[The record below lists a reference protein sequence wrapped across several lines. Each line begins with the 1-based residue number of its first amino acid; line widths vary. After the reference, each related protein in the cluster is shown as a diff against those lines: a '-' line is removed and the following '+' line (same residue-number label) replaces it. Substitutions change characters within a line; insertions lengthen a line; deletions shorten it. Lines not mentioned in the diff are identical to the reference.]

1 MAGINDHKKGPKPKI
16 YSKEDLLRAM
26 KVTKSVRAAARY
38 LNCSYQHIKPYFKSF
53 RVDDNDPN
61 SPTLFDVHKNQ
72 VGKGIPKFLKHHGK
86 DPDLK
91 KILNGELYTESFSI
105 DKFKRRLIQEAILA
119 EECSCCG
126 FNEQRVS
133 DYRVPLLIN
142 FKNGNKR
149 DWKQENIEFL
159 CYNCY
164 YLTIGDIFTP
174 KQIQGIEDTYEI
186 PKRQEVKWEMDDAMY
201 EQFKSLNLLDE
212 NDNKNDDD
220 DFIAYND

>member
-1 MAGINDHKKGPKPKI
+1 
-16 YSKEDLLRAM
+16 M

-174 KQIQGIEDTYEI
+174 KQMQGIEDTYEI
-186 PKRQEVKWEMDDAMY
+186 PKRQEVKWEMDETMY

-212 NDNKNDDD
+212 NDYKNDDD

>member
-1 MAGINDHKKGPKPKI
+1 MPKSKI

-26 KVTKSVRAAARY
+26 KVTKSIRAAARY
-38 LNCSYQHIKPYFKSF
+38 LNCSYQHIKPYFKSY

-61 SPTLFDVHKNQ
+61 SPTLFEIHKNQ
-72 VGKGIPKFLKHHGK
+72 LGKGIPKFLKHHGK
-86 DPDLK
+86 DPDLD

-174 KQIQGIEDTYEI
+174 KQMQGIEDTYEI
-186 PKRQEVKWEMDDAMY
+186 PKRQEVKWEMDETMY

-212 NDNKNDDD
+212 NDYKNDDD

>member
-1 MAGINDHKKGPKPKI
+1 MAGPNDHKKGPKAKI
-16 YSKEDLLRAM
+16 YTKEDLLRAM

-149 DWKQENIEFL
+149 DWKLENIEFL

-186 PKRQEVKWEMDDAMY
+186 PKRQEVKWEMDETMY

-212 NDNKNDDD
+212 SDIDEDD

>member
-26 KVTKSVRAAARY
+26 KVTKSIRAAARY

-61 SPTLFDVHKNQ
+61 SLTLFDVHKNQ

-133 DYRVPLLIN
+133 DYRVPLLVN

-149 DWKQENIEFL
+149 DWKQENLEFL

-186 PKRQEVKWEMDDAMY
+186 PKRQEVKWEMDETMY

-212 NDNKNDDD
+212 NDDKDDDD
-220 DFIAYND
+220 DFISYNN

>member
-26 KVTKSVRAAARY
+26 KVTKSIRSAARY
-38 LNCSYQHIKPYFKSF
+38 LNCSYQHVKPYFKSF

-61 SPTLFDVHKNQ
+61 SLTLFDVHKNQ

-86 DPDLK
+86 DPDLQ
-91 KILNGELYTESFSI
+91 KILRGELYTESFSI

-119 EECSCCG
+119 EECSCCE
-126 FNEQRVS
+126 FKEQRVS

-149 DWKQENIEFL
+149 DWKRENLEFL

-186 PKRQEVKWEMDDAMY
+186 PKAQEVKWEMDDAMY
-201 EQFKSLNLLDE
+201 EHFKSLNLLDE
-212 NDNKNDDD
+212 NDVRDEDDD
-220 DFIAYND
+220 IVSYTK

>member
-1 MAGINDHKKGPKPKI
+1 MAGPNDHKKGPKAKI
-16 YSKEDLLRAM
+16 YTKEDLLRAM

-53 RVDDNDPN
+53 RVDDNDPT

-149 DWKQENIEFL
+149 DWKLENIEFL

-186 PKRQEVKWEMDDAMY
+186 PKRQEVKWEMDETMY

-212 NDNKNDDD
+212 SDIDEDD

>member
-1 MAGINDHKKGPKPKI
+1 MAGPNDHKKGPKAKI
-16 YSKEDLLRAM
+16 YTKEDLLRAM

-174 KQIQGIEDTYEI
+174 KQMQGIEDTYEI
-186 PKRQEVKWEMDDAMY
+186 PKRQEVKWEMDETMY

-212 NDNKNDDD
+212 NDYKNDDD

>member
-26 KVTKSVRAAARY
+26 KVTKSIRAAARY

-126 FNEQRVS
+126 FKEQRVS
-133 DYRVPLLIN
+133 DYRVPLLVN

-149 DWKQENIEFL
+149 DWKQENLEFL

-164 YLTIGDIFTP
+164 YLTIGDIFYT
-174 KQIQGIEDTYEI
+174 
-186 PKRQEVKWEMDDAMY
+186 
-201 EQFKSLNLLDE
+201 
-212 NDNKNDDD
+212 
-220 DFIAYND
+220 

>member
-1 MAGINDHKKGPKPKI
+1 MTGSNNHKKGPKAKI

-72 VGKGIPKFLKHHGK
+72 VGKGIPKFLKHHGR

-133 DYRVPLLIN
+133 DYRVPLLVN